1 MNNKL
6 FKSSGNHDGNVCDA
20 RYFTERFHQGTL
32 TPSELTE
39 QALTLA
45 ESMPEVFISLTP
57 ERARREAAEA
67 TRRWQCGA
75 PLSPLDGIPIAWKDL
90 FDLAGSLTTAGSATR
105 LNAPLATLDA
115 ALVARLQS
123 AGMVSLGKT
132 NLSEFAYSGLGLNPH
147 FGTPAIY
154 DRQGVAHAP
163 GGSSSGSAC
172 AVAHGVVPIALGTD
186 TAGSIRI
193 PAAFN
198 GLVGYRSSS
207 PRYSRHGVFPLAQ
220 SLDTLGPICRSVR
233 DAVTLDQLLTGASS
247 TPTAVALRGL
257 VLRVDEEIL
266 NDDRVEPSV
275 RQNLLNM
282 LSQLTA
288 AGVLIDRR
296 PVAALH
302 HSLQWI
308 AQQGWPG
315 AVEALTL
322 HRTLLESPQAA
333 QMDARV
339 RTRLMAA
346 KALPADLLPRFL
358 QQRAGWQQQMRTEL
372 NGAVLVTPTVAHVAP
387 ALAPLENDAELFAQ
401 TNLATLRLTMPG
413 SLLDMPGIT
422 LPTGQDANGLATSLL
437 LSLPNG
443 DDQRL
448 LSLALNIEQHMARQE

>member
-1 MNNKL
+1 MDNSL
-6 FKSSGNHDGNVCDA
+6 LQSSGDHNGNIRDA
-20 RYFTERFHQGTL
+20 RHFAECFRQGTL

-45 ESMPEVFISLTP
+45 ESMHDVFISLTP
-57 ERARREAAEA
+57 ERASREAAEA
-67 TRRWQCGA
+67 TRRWQRGS
-75 PLSPLDGIPIAWKDL
+75 PLSALDGIPIAWKDL

-105 LNAPLATLDA
+105 RNSPLATKDA
-115 ALVARLQS
+115 ALVTQLQA
-123 AGMVSLGKT
+123 AGLVCLGKT

-147 FGTPAIY
+147 FGTPVIA
-154 DRQGVAHAP
+154 DRHGVAHAP

-172 AVAHGVVPIALGTD
+172 AVARGVVPIALGTD

-193 PAAFN
+193 PAAFS
-198 GLVGYRSSS
+198 GVIGYRSSRQ
-207 PRYSRHGVFPLAQ
+207 RYSRRGVFPLAH
-220 SLDTLGPICRSVR
+220 SLDTLGPLCRSVR
-233 DAVTLDQLLTGASS
+233 DVVTLDQLLTGACS
-247 TPTAVALRGL
+247 TPSTASLRGQ

-266 NDDRVEPSV
+266 HDVRVDPSV
-275 RQNLLNM
+275 RQNLLTM
-282 LSQLTA
+282 LSRFMA
-288 AGVLIDRR
+288 AGVLIDWR
-296 PVAALH
+296 PVPALH

-308 AQQGWPG
+308 AEEGWPG
-315 AVEALTL
+315 AVEALTV
-322 HRTLLESPQAA
+322 HRALLASPLAA

-346 KALPADLLPRFL
+346 KALSADLLPRFL

-372 NGAVLVTPTVAHVAP
+372 NGALLVTPTVAHVAP
-387 ALAPLENDAELFAQ
+387 ALTPLENDDELFAQ

-448 LSLALNIEQHMARQE
+448 LNLALGLEQHLAQQD